1 MFYTIDKWKMSQR
14 QWVEYPDEVLNPLTT
29 LEETKA
35 ATCIIITSQYCE
47 ALQEKHKDSAKIIQR
62 WKDLEIWT
70 IDKDTL
76 NAFIEELKTLSQ
88 ESN

>member
-1 MFYTIDKWKMSQR
+1 MLSFIFSDQSGQGYEDNFDAYLELDGLNMFYTIDKWKMSQR

-47 ALQEKHKDSAKIIQR
+47 ALQEKHKDSAKII
-62 WKDLEIWT
+62 
-70 IDKDTL
+70 
-76 NAFIEELKTLSQ
+76 
-88 ESN
+88 